1 VIYIHQQQQ
10 FEHEAC
16 LSFYKIFNQTKMS
29 TVRPLLARSLRQTVV
44 LCNTTLHTAPNVGL
58 QAVARRTFAAS
69 ASDPT
74 V

>member
-1 VIYIHQQQQ
+1 
-10 FEHEAC
+10 
-16 LSFYKIFNQTKMS
+16 MS

-44 LCNTTLHTAPNVGL
+44 LCNTTLRTAPNVGL
-58 QAVARRTFAAS
+58 QTVARRTFAAS